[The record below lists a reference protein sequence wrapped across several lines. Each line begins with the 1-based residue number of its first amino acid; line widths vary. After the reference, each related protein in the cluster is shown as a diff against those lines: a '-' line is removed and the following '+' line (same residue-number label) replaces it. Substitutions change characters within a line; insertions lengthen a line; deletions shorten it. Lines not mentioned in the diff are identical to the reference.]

1 MKKCKRKMCAGR
13 RLRKRQEAEIK
24 RLKKEVAR
32 LSAQRCQE
40 APVDG
45 VRPPEAAL
53 IFGSEVEA
61 IRAHVLEYSRLETGG
76 SLYGWWS
83 ETGLPVI
90 ALATGPGKNAQH
102 HECSFHADEAYSFVL
117 GNALVEY
124 GLQHLGEWHSHHHM
138 RLNHPSSIDCDAMRT
153 SLATPNSPI
162 RRFFC
167 GIANIV
173 RGGEVTF
180 NAYYF
185 SKGSGTSVH
194 HTPIFVKPGCSP
206 IRAGLK
212 NVLATI

>member
-13 RLRKRQEAEIK
+13 RLRKRQDAEIK

-40 APVDG
+40 ASVDG
-45 VRPPEAAL
+45 VRHPEAAL

-124 GLQHLGEWHSHHHM
+124 GLQHIGEWHSHHHM
-138 RLNHPSSIDCDAMRT
+138 TLSYPSGIDCDAMRT

-173 RGGEVTF
+173 SGEVTF

-185 SKGSGTSVH
+185 SKENGTSYA

-212 NVLATI
+212 NIFAAN